1 MRGAEGGRA
10 FRVRPRSVRC
20 SVLRHRARRYRSAGT
35 AARRVGGVVGRR
47 ATVGPEPRCA
57 RGSAPTAGRRG
68 AKARPGSRTAPPLRP
83 GGERRLASSCVRAP
97 AHGDGSRRAARSL
110 LCRPTQSPPRAAA
123 PGTVSLP
130 SRRGPAGLRSGSCV
144 QEAPKPPRGGART
157 PPSPRGGPPCP
168 QAQTGSSGARVPVAA
183 DTLGAVAA
191 PPCFAG
197 GAEVWSCAAPPYGRT
212 TPRAAPEV
220 GCSLHHPQPRGD
232 LRTAAHTDQLLTV
245 RRAGAARDPRPGG
258 LRPSEPPSGAGKEGS
273 GRPHRGPARGGAVP
287 ARLLAAGAEG
297 SRHGP
302 GGAQRRRKSLGQT
315 RHPRWLCGCALSGS
329 DRVIPK
335 PSLSKGRILPSCR
348 PSAPGCTGRWWR
360 RAGAAVRGPKWAA
373 ASPQPGPRSPT
384 ARAQEASRYL

>member
-35 AARRVGGVVGRR
+35 AARGVGGVVVRR

-83 GGERRLASSCVRAP
+83 GGERRLASSCGRAP

-191 PPCFAG
+191 PPCFSG
-197 GAEVWSCAAPPYGRT
+197 GAEVWSCAAPPYGRN
-212 TPRAAPEV
+212 PPP
-220 GCSLHHPQPRGD
+220 GQP
-232 LRTAAHTDQLLTV
+232 
-245 RRAGAARDPRPGG
+245 
-258 LRPSEPPSGAGKEGS
+258 
-273 GRPHRGPARGGAVP
+273 
-287 ARLLAAGAEG
+287 
-297 SRHGP
+297 
-302 GGAQRRRKSLGQT
+302 
-315 RHPRWLCGCALSGS
+315 PRWGAPCTTHSQE
-329 DRVIPK
+329 VI
-335 PSLSKGRILPSCR
+335 
-348 PSAPGCTGRWWR
+348 
-360 RAGAAVRGPKWAA
+360 
-373 ASPQPGPRSPT
+373 
-384 ARAQEASRYL
+384 